1 MTTATVLCT
10 PTLKCGALYRHPCA
24 GFNLQVMSPNQRK
37 LRSAILCKSQNLMN
51 HQLLLPE
58 ESHQLLLQQPG
69 LLQSHSAEVVSLANP
84 IPSPGRAGQTWQA
97 KPVTSPPPARGTTPC
112 PASCAPAPVW
122 TISNNLET
130 AVLDKLGRLTNHF
143 LVICSIWTQ
152 SKSKTFYLHA
162 LTDSMC
168 NIPLEE
174 AALQHSF
181 EQNYSLNSLASEL

>member
-10 PTLKCGALYRHPCA
+10 LTLKCGALYRHPCA

-84 IPSPGRAGQTWQA
+84 ISISRESRTDMTGQTCHL
-97 KPVTSPPPARGTTPC
+97 PPPPARGTTPC

-143 LVICSIWTQ
+143 LVICS
-152 SKSKTFYLHA
+152 TF
-162 LTDSMC
+162 
-168 NIPLEE
+168 
-174 AALQHSF
+174 F
-181 EQNYSLNSLASEL
+181 EMYMNTV

>member
-69 LLQSHSAEVVSLANP
+69 LLQSHSAEVISLANP
-84 IPSPGRAGQTWQA
+84 ISISRESRTDMTGQTYH
-97 KPVTSPPPARGTTPC
+97 PP
-112 PASCAPAPVW
+112 SCKR
-122 TISNNLET
+122 
-130 AVLDKLGRLTNHF
+130 D
-143 LVICSIWTQ
+143 
-152 SKSKTFYLHA
+152 
-162 LTDSMC
+162 
-168 NIPLEE
+168 
-174 AALQHSF
+174 
-181 EQNYSLNSLASEL
+181 YSLPSFLCTSTCMDYFQQPRNSSVG